1 MISFAVEDTIMAR
14 KKEYIEEEVIE
25 KAMNLFWQNGYET
38 TSVRMLEKEMGI
50 NQFSMYSSFGSKQ
63 GVFLESIK
71 CYKKKLSGIL
81 SKLEESSKG
90 AEAIKQFFY
99 DFLEIS
105 SESKQKRGC
114 LLVNTATELG
124 EDGDKQILS
133 EIWEFVEK
141 RKALFIAKLK
151 SDSSK
156 SDQTISR
163 QVNYLLIA
171 QQGLAVAS
179 KFYDQ
184 QQLEDFIET
193 TFEKL

>member
-1 MISFAVEDTIMAR
+1 MAR
-14 KKEYIEEEVIE
+14 KKEYIEAEVIE

-71 CYKKKLSGIL
+71 CYKEKLNGIL
-81 SKLEESSKG
+81 NKLKESPDG
-90 AEAIKQFFY
+90 VNAIKQFFY
-99 DFLEIS
+99 DFLVFSRENKS
-105 SESKQKRGC
+105 KRGC

-124 EDGDKQILS
+124 ENGDEQILS
-133 EIWEFVEK
+133 EIWKFVEK
-141 RKALFIAKLK
+141 RKAIFIEKLK
-151 SDSSK
+151 LDSSK
-156 SDQTISR
+156 SEETILK

-179 KFYDQ
+179 KFYNQ